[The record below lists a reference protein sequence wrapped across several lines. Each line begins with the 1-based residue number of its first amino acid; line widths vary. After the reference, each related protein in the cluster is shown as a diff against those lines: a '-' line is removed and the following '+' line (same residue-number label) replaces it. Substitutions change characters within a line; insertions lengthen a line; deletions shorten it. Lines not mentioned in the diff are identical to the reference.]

1 MAQGQEPET
10 SEWKSSREAARH
22 LGISEATLYRL
33 VDEDLIPAYRPT
45 RSLRFRTADLDA
57 YLESARVR
65 PGDLMHLRSD
75 AVGQAA
81 RAARSGRAGPAPT

>member
-1 MAQGQEPET
+1 MAPQGQEQHN
-10 SEWKSSREAARH
+10 EWKSSREAAHH

-33 VDEDLIPAYRPT
+33 VDEGTIPAYRPT
-45 RSLRFRTADLDA
+45 RSLRFRTTDLDA
-57 YLESARVR
+57 YLETARVQ

-81 RAARSGRAGPAPT
+81 RSARGRQGGPAST